1 MAGNTKFIG
10 ASLTMPGSVRL
21 SRWGGD
27 ADVVVG
33 VEASAAL
40 MEACRSQLPR
50 SAPIPSDFLCP
61 VVELHPNSGLISIT
75 VTGKGAVA
83 IADMVSLMEED
94 LQEENDIR
102 FIEDEIR
109 RVYKEFEDYQSIEG
123 EPGIE

>member
-1 MAGNTKFIG
+1 M
-10 ASLTMPGSVRL
+10 
-21 SRWGGD
+21 
-27 ADVVVG
+27 
-33 VEASAAL
+33 
-40 MEACRSQLPR
+40 
-50 SAPIPSDFLCP
+50 
-61 VVELHPNSGLISIT
+61 
-75 VTGKGAVA
+75 A